1 MLCESFQF
9 PRGRAGG
16 IGPHT
21 LAVLQFRAEKLS
33 NLDRGGKSDPF
44 LQISRPP
51 KVSAANLGASWKMA
65 KNAMIGKSF
74 GAALHHSP
82 CTKHGLATNTMDLI
96 ASECG

>member
-82 CTKHGLATNTMDLI
+82 RTKHGLSSNTMDLI